1 MEEMQLKN
9 GIRLTIED
17 KTVPLTG
24 DLSMVR
30 LEVSY
35 SLKLDE
41 SETELR
47 EYCGQAIVKTRLI
60 ERPAVHASKLD
71 EVKRSLRDS
80 YLEST
85 LHYMQRPS
93 FATKLKRKTLAEYH
107 EKLEQEARM
116 RAAGREPD

>member
-1 MEEMQLKN
+1 MEERRLKN

-17 KTVPLTG
+17 KTAPLTG
-24 DLSMVR
+24 DLYMVR

-35 SLKLDE
+35 SLALDE

-47 EYCGQAIVKTRLI
+47 EYCGQAITKTRLI
-60 ERPAVHASKLD
+60 ERPAVHVSRLD

-93 FATKLKRKTLAEYH
+93 FATKLKRKTLEEYR
-107 EKLEQEARM
+107 EKLEKEAKLK
-116 RAAGREPD
+116 AAYADTE